1 MLCKKYADFSP
12 EHRHIELIIKAM
24 HSAGATE
31 LYNNCFAVVKQ
42 GVLRFD
48 KIDNKNDT
56 AFIRPFKSNDN
67 FIFGKFGGISRLQ
80 VLLVT
85 VS

>member
-1 MLCKKYADFSP
+1 MKCLANYIA
-12 EHRHIELIIKAM
+12 RHFL
-24 HSAGATE
+24 
-31 LYNNCFAVVKQ
+31 Q
-42 GVLRFD
+42 GVGKF
-48 KIDNKNDT
+48 
-56 AFIRPFKSNDN
+56 DN